1 MTQSVQLERR
11 DGIALVWLQNPPVN
25 ALSAEV
31 RHELHRVLV
40 DLAHDEAIR
49 GIVLAGTG
57 RGFSGG
63 ADIAEFAGPVASFR
77 SGQDPAQISALIEAL
92 GKPVVAAIHGFALG
106 GGLELAMGCHARI
119 AESDARLGLPEIAL
133 GLLPGAGGTQRLPR
147 LVGVGKALDMML
159 SGAPITGADAQAVGL
174 VNRAVNGDVVGEA
187 VKFLEGALAS
197 GVEWR
202 ATSRLPVPGDRAL
215 IAANLEKATARVSR
229 MKAQSGAG
237 LCIVGCVAAAV
248 DLPFDAGMAKE
259 RQAFDECVQSA
270 QARALQHA
278 FFAERAAAKLEG
290 DADVAPRV
298 IGRVGVVGGGTMGR
312 GIAMSFANAG
322 IPVRLM
328 EVSADKARAA
338 VEAIQS
344 EYARQLQR
352 GRIKADE
359 VASRSASV
367 SPVENDADLA
377 DCDLVIEAVYEDL
390 QVKLETC
397 RRLGAICRPDAILA
411 SNTSTLDINRLAQA
425 SGRPLSFVGLHFFS
439 PANVMRLVEII
450 RGEHTSPETLATA
463 VAVVRRIAKVPVVSG
478 VCWGFIGNRMLEPY
492 LREVEALLLEGA
504 APSQIDQALEQF
516 GMAMG
521 PCRMMDLAGVD
532 VVAKVVEERAKEG
545 KLPADPLYRIVSR
558 QLASIG
564 RYGQK
569 SGEGFYR
576 YEGREVVD
584 DVDAHSLVQSIAA
597 RHGLTQGQDISREEI
612 VERCMLPLINEG
624 HRILE
629 EGIASRASD
638 IDVVWLT
645 GYGFPQAL
653 GGPMY
658 YGDGLG
664 SAHLLERFSHYAK
677 TRGNEWNYWTPAAAL
692 AGGAG
697 RGDRSESMREGV
709 TQ

>member
-1 MTQSVQLERR
+1 MTQLIQLETRN
-11 DGIALVWLQNPPVN
+11 GIAIARLQNPPVN
-25 ALSAEV
+25 ALAQNV
-31 RHELHRVLV
+31 RHELHRVLLE
-40 DLAHDEAIR
+40 LAGDDAIR
-49 GIVLAGTG
+49 GIVLAGAG

-63 ADIAEFAGPVASFR
+63 ADIAEFAGPAGSFR
-77 SGQDPAQISALIEAL
+77 SGQDPAQITALIETL

-106 GGLELAMGCHARI
+106 GGLELALGCHARV
-119 AESDARLGLPEIAL
+119 ADAAARLGLSEIAL

-147 LVGVGKALDMML
+147 LVGVGTALDMML
-159 SGAPITGADAQAVGL
+159 SGAPVKGADAAAAGL
-174 VNRAVNGDVVGEA
+174 VNRAVQGDVVDEA
-187 VKFLEGALAS
+187 VKFLEDGLAS
-197 GVEWR
+197 GVEWM
-202 ATSRLPVPGDRAL
+202 ATSRLPVAGDRAL
-215 IAANLEKATARVSR
+215 IAAHLEKATARVNR
-229 MKAQSGAG
+229 MKAQSDAG
-237 LCIVGCVAAAV
+237 HCIVACVAAAV

-259 RQAFDECVQSA
+259 RKAFDACVQSA

-290 DADVAPRV
+290 AADLAPRV
-298 IGRVGVVGGGTMGR
+298 IDRVGVVGGGTMGR

-352 GRIKADE
+352 GRLKADD
-359 VASRSASV
+359 VAARAALV
-367 SPVENDADLA
+367 SPVEADAELA

-411 SNTSTLDINRLAQA
+411 SNTSTLDINLLAQA
-425 SGRPLSFVGLHFFS
+425 SARPSSFVGLHFFS

-450 RGEHTSPETLATA
+450 RGEHTSPETLASVVA
-463 VAVVRRIAKVPVVSG
+463 VARRIAKVPVVSG

-504 APSQIDQALEQF
+504 APAQIDQALEQF

-545 KLPADPLYRIVSR
+545 KLPGDPLYRIVSR
-558 QLASIG
+558 ELASRG
-564 RYGQK
+564 RHGQK

-576 YEGREVVD
+576 YQGRDLAD
-584 DVDAHSLVQSIAA
+584 DVDAHALVQTLAA
-597 RHGLTQGQDISREEI
+597 QHGVKPRQDISREEI

-624 HRILE
+624 HRIVE
-629 EGIASRASD
+629 EKIASRASD

-658 YGDGLG
+658 YGDRLG
-664 SAHLLERFSHYAK
+664 SAHLLERLSHYGK
-677 TRGNEWNYWTPAAAL
+677 RRGNAWNYWTPAAAL
-692 AGGAG
+692 AGKNG
-697 RGDRSESMREGV
+697 SESMTEGV
-709 TQ
+709 NQ